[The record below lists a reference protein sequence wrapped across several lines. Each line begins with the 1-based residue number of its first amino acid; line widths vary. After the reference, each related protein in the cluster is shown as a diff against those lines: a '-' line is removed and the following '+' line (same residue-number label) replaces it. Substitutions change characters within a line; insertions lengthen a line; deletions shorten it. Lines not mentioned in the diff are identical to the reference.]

1 MTQYGA
7 GRIFAV
13 VLTAGAGSRLGGLCK
28 GLLRVQ
34 GKTLLARQV
43 AALAQVPVQGCVA
56 VLGHQAQSVR
66 DEITQ
71 IRLADLGGFGLEEFR
86 LESTEV
92 QTPGI
97 GRSGREDIQIS
108 VRQGLLAVSGML
120 SESDLGILVTL
131 VDCPLINSDSI
142 RHLLETAVRD
152 CADIV
157 IPERDGT
164 DDACKQPVTGHPI
177 FLSRRV
183 VLGFDLADPKFSL
196 RSFLQTCDVADR
208 SAAPE
213 FRVIRMRTQDPAF
226 FKDIDTPQDILSLHR
241 EHGLL
246 VEIP

>member
-71 IRLADLGGFGLEEFR
+71 IRLADLGGFGLERFR

-92 QTPGI
+92 QTP
-97 GRSGREDIQIS
+97 
-108 VRQGLLAVSGML
+108 
-120 SESDLGILVTL
+120 
-131 VDCPLINSDSI
+131 
-142 RHLLETAVRD
+142 
-152 CADIV
+152 
-157 IPERDGT
+157 
-164 DDACKQPVTGHPI
+164 
-177 FLSRRV
+177 
-183 VLGFDLADPKFSL
+183 
-196 RSFLQTCDVADR
+196 
-208 SAAPE
+208 
-213 FRVIRMRTQDPAF
+213 
-226 FKDIDTPQDILSLHR
+226 
-241 EHGLL
+241 
-246 VEIP
+246 

>member
-71 IRLADLGGFGLEEFR
+71 IRLADLEGFSLEEFR

-92 QTPGI
+92 QTRAI
-97 GRSGREDIQIS
+97 SRSGREDIQIS
-108 VRQGLLAVSGML
+108 VRQGLLAVSEML
-120 SESDLGILVTL
+120 DETDLGILVTL

-142 RHLLETAVRD
+142 RHLLETETAPISSFRNAMGRMTH
-152 CADIV
+152 ADN
-157 IPERDGT
+157 PSQGT
-164 DDACKQPVTGHPI
+164 RFFSVAAWSWALILPI
-177 FLSRRV
+177 QNSRYV
-183 VLGFDLADPKFSL
+183 VF
-196 RSFLQTCDVADR
+196 
-208 SAAPE
+208 
-213 FRVIRMRTQDPAF
+213 
-226 FKDIDTPQDILSLHR
+226 
-241 EHGLL
+241 
-246 VEIP
+246 

>member
-66 DEITQ
+66 DEISQ
-71 IRLADLGGFGLEEFR
+71 IRLADLGGFGLERFR

-92 QTPGI
+92 QTPLI

-108 VRQGLLAVSGML
+108 VRQGLLAVSEML
-120 SESDLGILVTL
+120 D
-131 VDCPLINSDSI
+131 
-142 RHLLETAVRD
+142 ETAVRD

>member
-1 MTQYGA
+1 M
-7 GRIFAV
+7 
-13 VLTAGAGSRLGGLCK
+13 
-28 GLLRVQ
+28 
-34 GKTLLARQV
+34 
-43 AALAQVPVQGCVA
+43 
-56 VLGHQAQSVR
+56 
-66 DEITQ
+66 
-71 IRLADLGGFGLEEFR
+71 
-86 LESTEV
+86 
-92 QTPGI
+92 
-97 GRSGREDIQIS
+97 
-108 VRQGLLAVSGML
+108 RQGLLAVSEML
-120 SESDLGILVTL
+120 DETDLGILVTL

-164 DDACKQPVTGHPI
+164 DDVRKKPVTGHPI

-196 RSFLQTCDVADR
+196 RSFLKTSDVAEL
-208 SAAPE
+208 SIAPE

>member
-1 MTQYGA
+1 
-7 GRIFAV
+7 
-13 VLTAGAGSRLGGLCK
+13 
-28 GLLRVQ
+28 
-34 GKTLLARQV
+34 
-43 AALAQVPVQGCVA
+43 
-56 VLGHQAQSVR
+56 VR

-71 IRLADLGGFGLEEFR
+71 IRLADLGGFGLERFR

-108 VRQGLLAVSGML
+108 VRQGLLAVSEML
-120 SESDLGILVTL
+120 DETDLGILVTL

-157 IPERDGT
+157 IPERGGT

-196 RSFLQTCDVADR
+196 RSFLKTCDVAEP
-208 SAAPE
+208 SIAPE

>member
-1 MTQYGA
+1 
-7 GRIFAV
+7 
-13 VLTAGAGSRLGGLCK
+13 
-28 GLLRVQ
+28 
-34 GKTLLARQV
+34 
-43 AALAQVPVQGCVA
+43 
-56 VLGHQAQSVR
+56 
-66 DEITQ
+66 
-71 IRLADLGGFGLEEFR
+71 
-86 LESTEV
+86 
-92 QTPGI
+92 
-97 GRSGREDIQIS
+97 
-108 VRQGLLAVSGML
+108 
-120 SESDLGILVTL
+120 

-164 DDACKQPVTGHPI
+164 DDVRKKPVTGHPI

-196 RSFLQTCDVADR
+196 RSFLKTSDVAEL
-208 SAAPE
+208 SIAPE